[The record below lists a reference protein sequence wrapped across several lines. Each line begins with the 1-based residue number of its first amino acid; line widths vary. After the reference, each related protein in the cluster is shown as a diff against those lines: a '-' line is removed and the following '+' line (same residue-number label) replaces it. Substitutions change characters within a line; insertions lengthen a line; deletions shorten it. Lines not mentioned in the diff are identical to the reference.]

1 MNRGS
6 LKAHDMPYTK
16 DINIYR
22 FIQQILTKC
31 LLHTRHCD
39 MAENKRVPALMLFTF

>member
-6 LKAHDMPYTK
+6 LKAHHIPYTK
-16 DINIYR
+16 DININR

-31 LLHTRHCD
+31 VLYTRHCD
-39 MAENKRVPALMLFTF
+39 MAENKTVPALMVLIF

>member
-6 LKAHDMPYTK
+6 LKAYHMPYSK
-16 DINIYR
+16 DININR

-39 MAENKRVPALMLFTF
+39 IAENKRVPALTVLTF